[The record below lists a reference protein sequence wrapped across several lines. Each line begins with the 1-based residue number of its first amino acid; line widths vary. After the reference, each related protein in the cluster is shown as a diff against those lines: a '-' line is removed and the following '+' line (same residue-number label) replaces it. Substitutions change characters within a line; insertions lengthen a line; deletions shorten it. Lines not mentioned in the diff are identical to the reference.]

1 MPKKA
6 NHAKFITP
14 QIAARDKIPLLLGV
28 IAAVQLK
35 HIFNHTM
42 LNFKNIAIRRGSRVL
57 FSGTSFTIH
66 KGQKIGLTGANGVGK
81 SSFFALLRDELHADE
96 GEFSMPPNLEVAHVA
111 QETPALECSA
121 IDYVLDG
128 DRELRALQQQL
139 QAAEQAHDGLKLAEL
154 HGALDHVGGY
164 TAQARASRLLNG
176 LGFTTAQ
183 ENLAVSSFSGGWRM
197 RLNLAQALMCR
208 SDVLLLDEPTNH
220 LDLDAVMYLQ
230 DWLCKYPGTLLL
242 ISHDRDFLDAIT
254 DHIVHIEQGKAEIY
268 TGNYSAFER
277 MRAEKLAQQ
286 QTAFEKQQREIAHI
300 QSFVD
305 RFKAQATK
313 ARQAQ
318 SRIKALER
326 MEIIAQAHVDSPF
339 GFSFPAPKKMPN
351 PLLKIEEADIGY
363 TSKVVVHNVSLSISP
378 GDRIGLLGPNGA
390 GKSSL
395 IKVLSGQMQAL
406 SGKLLTAQDLHIGYF
421 AQHQLEQLRLDES
434 PLWHLQ
440 QLDKQALERDL
451 RNFLGGF
458 DFRGDKVNDPVG
470 PFSGGEKARLVL
482 ALLVYQ
488 NPNLL
493 LLDEPTNHLDLE
505 MRHAL
510 NVALQEYQGAIVV
523 VSHDRHLLRSVTDQ
537 LLLVAD
543 GKVQPFDGDL
553 DDYKQWLAD
562 QKKATDEPE
571 PSSAISAS
579 VSRKD
584 QRKQEAERRQ
594 RLKPLLDAVKKAEAA
609 VEKFHQQQQDLEQQ
623 LADPTIYTEENKE
636 PLKKL
641 LSQKAQVD
649 NALEQAELDWITAE
663 ENLSQA
669 E

>member
-1 MPKKA
+1 
-6 NHAKFITP
+6 
-14 QIAARDKIPLLLGV
+14 
-28 IAAVQLK
+28 
-35 HIFNHTM
+35 M
-42 LNFKNIAIRRGSRVL
+42 LNFKNIALRRGVNVL
-57 FSGTSFTIH
+57 FEQSSFTLH
-66 KGQKIGLTGANGVGK
+66 KGQKVGFTGANGAGK
-81 SSFFALLRDELHADE
+81 SSFFALIRGELHLDS
-96 GEFSMPPNLEVAHVA
+96 GDFSLPPNLEIAHVA
-111 QETPALECSA
+111 QETPPVACSA
-121 IDYVLDG
+121 IDYVIDG
-128 DRELRALQQQL
+128 DQELRRLQQQL
-139 QAAEQAHDGLKLAEL
+139 DAAEQAQDGLKLAEL
-154 HGALDHVGGY
+154 HGALEVIGGY
-164 TAQARASRLLNG
+164 TAGARASRLMNG
-176 LGFTTAQ
+176 LGFRAEQ
-183 ENLAVSSFSGGWRM
+183 EANPVNAFSGGWRM

-220 LDLDAVMYLQ
+220 LDLDAVIWLQ

-254 DHIVHIEQGKAEIY
+254 DHIVHIEQQRADIY
-268 TGNYSAFER
+268 TGNYSAFEK

-286 QTAFEKQQREIAHI
+286 QSAFQKQQREIAHI

-326 MEIIAQAHVDSPF
+326 MELIAQAHVDSPF
-339 GFSFPAPKKMPN
+339 DFSFPDPGRIPN
-351 PLLKIEEADIGY
+351 PLLSINKADIGY
-363 TSKVVVHNVSLSISP
+363 GDKIIIKQTGLSISP

-395 IKVLSGQMQAL
+395 IKVLAGEMQPLTGTREAAEAL
-406 SGKLLTAQDLHIGYF
+406 KIGYF
-421 AQHQLEQLRLDES
+421 AQHQLEQLHLDEN
-434 PLWHLQ
+434 PLWHVQ
-440 QLDKQALERDL
+440 QLDKQASEKDI

-458 DFRGDKVNDPVG
+458 DFRGDKVLEAVK

-510 NVALQEYQGAIVV
+510 SVALQDFQGAMVV

-537 LLLVAD
+537 LLLVAE

-553 DDYKQWLAD
+553 DDYRNWLTE
-562 QKKATDEPE
+562 QKKIDNKSQEPE
-571 PSSAISAS
+571 SAANAVPS

-584 QRKQEAERRQ
+584 QRKLDAERRQ
-594 RLKPLLDAVKKAEAA
+594 KFKPLYDALKKAESQ
-609 VEKFHQQQQDLEQQ
+609 VEKLLAQQKQLEAQ
-623 LADPTIYTEENKE
+623 LADPALYADTEKNR
-636 PLKKL
+636 LKQL
-641 LSQKAQVD
+641 IESKAQLAKD
-649 NALEQAELDWITAE
+649 LEQAEMAWLDAE
-663 ENLSQA
+663 EQLENAQ
-669 E
+669 

>member
-1 MPKKA
+1 
-6 NHAKFITP
+6 
-14 QIAARDKIPLLLGV
+14 
-28 IAAVQLK
+28 
-35 HIFNHTM
+35 M
-42 LNFKNIAIRRGSRVL
+42 LNFRNITLRRGVRVL
-57 FSGTSFTIH
+57 FANSSFTIH
-66 KGQKIGLTGANGVGK
+66 KGQKVGFTGANGAGK
-81 SSFFALLRDELHADE
+81 SSFFALVLDELHLDE
-96 GEFSMPPNLEVAHVA
+96 GDFSMPPGLEIAHVA
-111 QETPALECSA
+111 QETPAVSSAA
-121 IDYVLDG
+121 IDYVIDG
-128 DRELRALQQQL
+128 DQQL
-139 QAAEQAHDGLKLAEL
+139 RRLQAQLLAAEQADDGLKQAEL
-154 HGALDHVGGY
+154 HAALDTIGGY
-164 TAQARASRLLNG
+164 TAQARASRLMNG
-176 LGFTTAQ
+176 LGFSADQ
-183 ENLAVSSFSGGWRM
+183 ESNAVNSFSGGWRM

-220 LDLDAVMYLQ
+220 LDLDAVIWLQ

-242 ISHDRDFLDAIT
+242 ISHDRDFLDTIT
-254 DHIVHIEQGKAEIY
+254 DHIVHIEQNKAEIY

-286 QTAFEKQQREIAHI
+286 QSSYLKQQREIAHM

-318 SRIKALER
+318 SRFKALER
-326 MEIIAQAHVDSPF
+326 MELIAQAHVDSPF
-339 GFSFPAPKKMPN
+339 DFSFAKPGKMPN
-351 PLLKIEEADIGY
+351 PLLTLDKVDIGY
-363 TSKVVVHNVSLSISP
+363 GQTCVIKQAGLSISP

-395 IKVLSGQMQAL
+395 IKVLAGDMLPL
-406 SGKLLTAQDLHIGYF
+406 SGNRNEAEALKIGYF
-421 AQHQLEQLRLDES
+421 AQHQLEQLRVDET

-440 QLDKQALERDL
+440 QLDKQATEKDL

-458 DFRGDKVNDPVG
+458 DFRGDKVLEAVK

-510 NVALQEYQGAIVV
+510 SVALQDYEGAIVV

-537 LLLVAD
+537 LLLVSG

-553 DDYKQWLAD
+553 EDYRLWLAE
-562 QKKATDEPE
+562 QKKGEEKTVADAEQT
-571 PSSAISAS
+571 

-584 QRKQEAERRQ
+584 QRKLDAERRQ
-594 RLKPLLDAVKKAEAA
+594 KHKPLFDALKKAEAA
-609 VEKFHQQQQDLEQQ
+609 VEKYHNEQRQLEHQ
-623 LADPTIYTEENKE
+623 LADPAIYAESEKE
-636 PLKKL
+636 QLKKL
-641 LSQKAQVD
+641 LERKVKIDKALD
-649 NALEQAELDWITAE
+649 EAEAAWMETE
-663 ENLSQA
+663 EKIEATKS
-669 E
+669 EV

>member
-1 MPKKA
+1 
-6 NHAKFITP
+6 
-14 QIAARDKIPLLLGV
+14 
-28 IAAVQLK
+28 
-35 HIFNHTM
+35 M
-42 LNFKNIAIRRGSRVL
+42 LNFKNIALRRGARVL
-57 FSGTSFTIH
+57 FANSSFTIH
-66 KGQKIGLTGANGVGK
+66 KGQKVGFTGANGAGK
-81 SSFFALLRDELHADE
+81 SSFFALVRGELHLDE
-96 GEFSMPPNLEVAHVA
+96 GDFSMPPGLEIAHVA
-111 QETPALECSA
+111 QETPATDSSA
-121 IDYVLDG
+121 IDYVIDG
-128 DRELRALQQQL
+128 DRELRRLQKQLLIAEQTDNGLQQ
-139 QAAEQAHDGLKLAEL
+139 AEL
-154 HGALDHVGGY
+154 HAALDTIGGY
-164 TAQARASRLLNG
+164 TAQARASRLMNG
-176 LGFTTAQ
+176 LGFSADQ
-183 ENLAVSSFSGGWRM
+183 ESNAVNSFSGGWRM

-220 LDLDAVMYLQ
+220 LDLDAVIWLQ

-242 ISHDRDFLDAIT
+242 ISHDRDFLDTIT
-254 DHIVHIEQGKAEIY
+254 DHIVHIEQSKAEIY

-277 MRAEKLAQQ
+277 MRAENLAQQ
-286 QTAFEKQQREIAHI
+286 QSSYLKQQREIAHM

-326 MEIIAQAHVDSPF
+326 MELIAQAHVDSPF
-339 GFSFPAPKKMPN
+339 DFSFAKPGKMPN
-351 PLLKIEEADIGY
+351 PLLTLDKVDIGY
-363 TSKVVVHNVSLSISP
+363 GQTCVIKQAGLSISP

-395 IKVLSGQMQAL
+395 IKVLAGDMQPL
-406 SGKLLTAQDLHIGYF
+406 SGKRNEAEALKIGYF
-421 AQHQLEQLRLDES
+421 AQHQLEQLRIDES

-440 QLDKQALERDL
+440 QLDKQATEKDL

-458 DFRGDKVNDPVG
+458 DFCGDKVLDIVK

-510 NVALQEYQGAIVV
+510 SVALQDYEGAIVV

-537 LLLVAD
+537 LLLVSG

-553 DDYKQWLAD
+553 DDYRVWLTE
-562 QKKATDEPE
+562 QKKSEEKTVADNIQT
-571 PSSAISAS
+571 

-584 QRKQEAERRQ
+584 QRKLDAERRL
-594 RLKPLLDAVKKAEAA
+594 RHKPLFDALKKAEVA
-609 VEKFHQQQQDLEQQ
+609 VEKYHNEQRQLEHQ
-623 LADPTIYTEENKE
+623 LADPAIYAESEKE
-636 PLKKL
+636 QLKKL
-641 LSQKAQVD
+641 MERKIKVDKALD
-649 NALEQAELDWITAE
+649 DAEAAWMEAE
-663 ENLSQA
+663 EKIEAAQ
-669 E
+669 

>member
-1 MPKKA
+1 
-6 NHAKFITP
+6 
-14 QIAARDKIPLLLGV
+14 
-28 IAAVQLK
+28 
-35 HIFNHTM
+35 M
-42 LNFKNIAIRRGSRVL
+42 LNFKNIAIRRGNRLL
-57 FSGTSFTIH
+57 FSEASFTIH
-66 KGQKIGLTGANGVGK
+66 KGQKIGLTGANGTGK
-81 SSFFALLRDELHADE
+81 SSLFALLRGELHSDE
-96 GEFSMPPNLEVAHVA
+96 GEFSMPPNLEIAHVA
-111 QETPALECSA
+111 QETPALERSA

-128 DRELRALQQQL
+128 DRELRSLQQKL
-139 QAAEQAHDGLKLAEL
+139 DAAEQAHDGLKLAEL
-154 HGALDHVGGY
+154 HAALDPIGGY

-176 LGFTTAQ
+176 LGFSTAQ
-183 ENLAVSSFSGGWRM
+183 ESRSVSSFSGGWRM

-220 LDLDAVMYLQ
+220 LDLDAVIWLQ

-254 DHIVHIEQGKAEIY
+254 DHIVHIEQNKAEIY
-268 TGNYSAFER
+268 TGNYSDFER
-277 MRAEKLAQQ
+277 MRTEKLSQQ
-286 QTAFEKQQREIAHI
+286 QSAFEKQQREIAHI

-313 ARQAQ
+313 AKQAQ

-339 GFSFPAPKKMPN
+339 GFSFPTPKKMPN
-351 PLLKIEEADIGY
+351 PLLKIEHADIGY
-363 TSKVVVHNVSLSISP
+363 GDKAVIRDASLSISP

-395 IKVLSGQMQAL
+395 IKVLAGEMPAL
-406 SGKLLTAQDLHIGYF
+406 NGKLQTAEALNIGYF
-421 AQHQLEQLRLDES
+421 AQHQLEQLRLENS

-440 QLDKQALERDL
+440 QLDKQATEKDL

-458 DFRGDKVNDPVG
+458 DFRGDKVNEAIG

-510 NVALQEYQGAIVV
+510 SVALQEYQGALVV

-537 LLLVAD
+537 LLLVAG
-543 GKVQPFDGDL
+543 GKVQTFDGDL
-553 DDYKQWLAD
+553 DDYRSWLAE
-562 QKKATDEPE
+562 QKKVGETAPLPDN
-571 PSSAISAS
+571 AGS

-584 QRKQEAERRQ
+584 QRKQEADRRS

-609 VEKFHQQQQDLEQQ
+609 VEKFHQQQRELEEQ
-623 LADPTIYTEENKE
+623 LADPAIYADEFKE
-636 PLKKL
+636 QLKNL
-641 LSQKAQVD
+641 LSRKSRID
-649 NALEQAELDWITAE
+649 SALEQAEIDWLAAE
-663 ENLSQA
+663 ENLQQA